1 MNGQRGMLLVISGPS
16 GVGKSTIA
24 RAIEQR
30 LGAAF
35 SVSMTTRPRTDKDRQ
50 GVDYDF
56 VDEARFGEAI
66 ERDELL
72 EWAEV
77 FGNRYGTPRR
87 PVEAR
92 IERGETVLLEIDVEG
107 AIQVRDRKPEA
118 FMMFILP
125 PSMETLLE
133 RLRARG
139 RDDEATIQRRHREAE
154 REIARAQRSDVYDV
168 FLVNKDLEMTI
179 ERAVEQARRA
189 LEAESRDA
197 ARD

>member
-1 MNGQRGMLLVISGPS
+1 VNGQRGMLLVISGPS

>member
-35 SVSMTTRPRTDKDRQ
+35 SVSMTTRPRTEKDRQ